1 VTEVTSVGTPVRMAL
16 FMANP
21 KLALVQYPATDTSVG
36 QSRRHALEQSLDLI
50 NTAKTAEWP
59 AGARPQLL
67 IAEP

>member
-1 VTEVTSVGTPVRMAL
+1 MTQVASVGTPVRIAL

-36 QSRRHALEQSLDLI
+36 QPHRHNVEQSLDLI
-50 NTAKTAEWP
+50 NTAKTAKWP

-67 IAEP
+67 IAAP